1 MDPQPLTLTLGE
13 PLPLYRRVKA
23 MILRFVETGEWPANG
38 RVPSENELVR
48 SLGISR
54 MTIHRALRE
63 LTEAGVLVRVQGVG
77 TFVAGAKPE
86 APLMEIRSIADD
98 VRARGHAHSAAVML
112 LRAEAL
118 TGEAAARLEV
128 PEGAAVAHSV
138 LIHHE
143 DDVPILL
150 EDRFVRLETA
160 PHYLAQDFTRITPH
174 DYLMQQAPLSEGE
187 HVVEAVLAEPW
198 EREHLRIGRHEPCL
212 LVHRR
217 TWSAGRL
224 VSVARLLF
232 PGSRYR
238 IGGRFTSRPGLA
250 VP

>member
-13 PLPLYRRVKA
+13 PQPLYRRVKA
-23 MILRFVETGEWPANG
+23 MILRSIEAGEWSENG
-38 RVPSENELVR
+38 RVPSENELVK

-98 VRARGHAHSAAVML
+98 VRARGHAHSATVAL
-112 LRAEAL
+112 LRSEAAK
-118 TGEAAARLEV
+118 TETAARLEV
-128 PEGAAVAHSV
+128 PEGTAIAHSI

-143 DDVPILL
+143 DRVPILL
-150 EDRFVRLETA
+150 EDRLVRLDAA
-160 PHYLAQDFTRITPH
+160 PHYLTQDFTRITPH
-174 DYLMQQAPLSEGE
+174 DYLMQAAPMPDGE

-198 EREHLRIGRHEPCL
+198 EREHLRIGRYEPCL

-217 TWSAGRL
+217 TWAAGRL

-238 IGGRFTSRPGLA
+238 IGGRFTSRPSAG
-250 VP
+250 

>member
-1 MDPQPLTLTLGE
+1 MTLLLDE

-23 MILRFVETGEWPANG
+23 MILRSIEAGEWSENG
-38 RVPSENELVR
+38 RVPSENELVK

-112 LRAEAL
+112 LRAETVTAETAPRFEL
-118 TGEAAARLEV
+118 
-128 PEGAAVAHSV
+128 PEGAAIAHSILV
-138 LIHHE
+138 HHE
-143 DDVPILL
+143 DGVPILV
-150 EDRFVRLETA
+150 EDRHVRLETA

-198 EREHLRIGRHEPCL
+198 EREHLKIGRHEPCL

-217 TWSAGRL
+217 TWSSGHL

-238 IGGRFTSRPGLA
+238 IGGRFSRRPA
-250 VP
+250 ASAP

>member
-1 MDPQPLTLTLGE
+1 MTVLLDE
-13 PLPLYRRVKA
+13 PLPLYRKVKA
-23 MILRFVETGEWPANG
+23 MILRAIEAGEWLENG
-38 RVPSENELVR
+38 RLPSENELVK

-112 LRAEAL
+112 LRPETVTAETAERFEL
-118 TGEAAARLEV
+118 
-128 PEGAAVAHSV
+128 PEGAAIAHSILV
-138 LIHHE
+138 HHE
-143 DDVPILL
+143 DGVPILL
-150 EDRFVRLETA
+150 EDRHVRLETA

-187 HVVEAVLAEPW
+187 HVVEAVLAEAW
-198 EREHLRIGRHEPCL
+198 EREHLKIGRHEPCL

-217 TWSAGRL
+217 TWSSGRL

-238 IGGRFTSRPGLA
+238 IGGRFSSRSTTVREG
-250 VP
+250 

>member
-1 MDPQPLTLTLGE
+1 MTVLLDE
-13 PLPLYRRVKA
+13 PLPLYRKVKA
-23 MILRFVETGEWPANG
+23 MILRAIEAGEWLENG
-38 RVPSENELVR
+38 RLPSENELVK

-112 LRAEAL
+112 LRPEAVTAETAERFEL
-118 TGEAAARLEV
+118 
-128 PEGAAVAHSV
+128 PEGAAIAHSILV
-138 LIHHE
+138 HHE
-143 DDVPILL
+143 DGVPILL
-150 EDRFVRLETA
+150 EDRHVRLETA

-187 HVVEAVLAEPW
+187 HVVEAVLAEAW

-217 TWSAGRL
+217 TWSSGRL

-238 IGGRFTSRPGLA
+238 IGGRFTSRPSPG
-250 VP
+250 